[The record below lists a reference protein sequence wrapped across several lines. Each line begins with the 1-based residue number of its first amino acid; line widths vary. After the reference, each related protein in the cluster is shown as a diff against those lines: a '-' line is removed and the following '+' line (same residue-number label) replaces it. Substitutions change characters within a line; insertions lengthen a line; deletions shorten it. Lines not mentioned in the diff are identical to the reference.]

1 MNDAELNKF
10 ISKNKEE
17 KKNYLLAEAKKIKVP
32 KNIDKELH
40 DSYKLAQVL
49 NKFIKKYIVKVKSNS
64 DDKELKISEEI
75 ENFKNNYTEIVLPR
89 KIKEIPT
96 NLYQMSGALKFA
108 SINLIVRSLSTE
120 MGVLWENIADCS
132 NLSISTDK
140 EFGLKLSGIDIIFL
154 KEDEIFYAQIKT
166 MEGTLTGSQA
176 PRSKKELSLHKN
188 SYFVAAFE
196 TGTGWTFNSKVI
208 PRIKGKEF
216 WSLLG
221 LDYNFI
227 LEKVKKMI
235 KEIEDYYYNLIST
248 KN

>member
-1 MNDAELNKF
+1 MTDAELNKF
-10 ISKNKEE
+10 INKNKKD
-17 KKNYLLAEAKKIKVP
+17 KKNYLLLEAKKIKVP
-32 KNIDKELH
+32 KNINKKLH
-40 DSYKLAQVL
+40 ESYKLAQVL
-49 NKFIKKYIVKVKSNS
+49 NKFINKYITKVKSNS
-64 DDKELKISEEI
+64 DDKELKILKEI
-75 ENFKNNYTEIVLPR
+75 ENFKNNYTEIVLPE

-120 MGVLWENIADCS
+120 MGALWENIADCS

-176 PRSKKELSLHKN
+176 PRSKEELSLHKN

>member
-1 MNDAELNKF
+1 
-10 ISKNKEE
+10 
-17 KKNYLLAEAKKIKVP
+17 
-32 KNIDKELH
+32 
-40 DSYKLAQVL
+40 
-49 NKFIKKYIVKVKSNS
+49 
-64 DDKELKISEEI
+64 
-75 ENFKNNYTEIVLPR
+75 
-89 KIKEIPT
+89 
-96 NLYQMSGALKFA
+96 MSGALKFA
-108 SINLIVRSLSTE
+108 SINLIVRSLSTD
-120 MGVLWENIADCS
+120 MGSLWENIADCS

-227 LEKVKKMI
+227 LETVKKMI

>member
-1 MNDAELNKF
+1 MNDTELNKF

-17 KKNYLLAEAKKIKVP
+17 KKNYLLAEAKKIQVP

-40 DSYKLAQVL
+40 YSYKLAQVL
-49 NKFIKKYIVKVKSNS
+49 NKFIKKYIPNVKSNS
-64 DDKELKISEEI
+64 EDVKLKISKEI
-75 ENFKNNYTEIVLPR
+75 ENFKNNYTEIVLPK
-89 KIKEIPT
+89 KINEIPT

>member
-1 MNDAELNKF
+1 MVELADTVGLRSTAARLGGSSPSTATKIMSEDSNNIDAF
-10 ISKNKEE
+10 GS
-17 KKNYLLAEAKKIKVP
+17 KVP
-32 KNIDKELH
+32 SFPLVTPVSKE
-40 DSYKLAQVL
+40 
-49 NKFIKKYIVKVKSNS
+49 NVK
-64 DDKELKISEEI
+64 D
-75 ENFKNNYTEIVLPR
+75 P
-89 KIKEIPT
+89 
-96 NLYQMSGALKFA
+96 
-108 SINLIVRSLSTE
+108 
-120 MGVLWENIADCS
+120 
-132 NLSISTDK
+132 
-140 EFGLKLSGIDIIFL
+140 IFL

-196 TGTGWTFNSKVI
+196 TGTGWTFNSKVV
-208 PRIKGKEF
+208 PRIKGQEF

-227 LEKVKKMI
+227 LETVKKMI

>member
-1 MNDAELNKF
+1 
-10 ISKNKEE
+10 
-17 KKNYLLAEAKKIKVP
+17 
-32 KNIDKELH
+32 
-40 DSYKLAQVL
+40 
-49 NKFIKKYIVKVKSNS
+49 
-64 DDKELKISEEI
+64 
-75 ENFKNNYTEIVLPR
+75 
-89 KIKEIPT
+89 
-96 NLYQMSGALKFA
+96 MSGALKFA

-120 MGVLWENIADCS
+120 MGKLWEDIADCS
-132 NLSISTDK
+132 NLSISTDH

-154 KEDEIFYAQIKT
+154 NKDEIFYAQIKT

-196 TGTGWTFNSKVI
+196 TGPGWTFNSKVV
-208 PRIKGKEF
+208 PRIKGQEF

-227 LEKVKKMI
+227 LETVKKMI